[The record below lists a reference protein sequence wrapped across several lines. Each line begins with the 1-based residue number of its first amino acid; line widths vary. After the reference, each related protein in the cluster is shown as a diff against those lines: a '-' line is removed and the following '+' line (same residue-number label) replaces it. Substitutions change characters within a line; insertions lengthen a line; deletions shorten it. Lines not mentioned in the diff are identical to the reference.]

1 MAQQSPK
8 LGASACVWRSSRVLI
23 VQRAN
28 PPFAGMWSL
37 PGGRMEAG
45 ETLLQTANR
54 ELLEE
59 TGVKADLKQLSGVYN
74 LSLEDGSYMIACY
87 TGRWKSGNAVA
98 SDDVLTLR
106 WVLTEELEG
115 LDFTPN
121 TRDAITRSK
130 ILLRL

>member
-1 MAQQSPK
+1 MAQQPPK

>member
-8 LGASACVWRSSRVLI
+8 LGASACVWRSKRVLI

-59 TGVKADLKQLSGVYN
+59 TGIKADLNQLSGVYN
-74 LSLEDGSYMIACY
+74 LNLEDGSYMIACY

-106 WVLTEELEG
+106 WALTEDLEG
-115 LDFTPN
+115 LDVTPN
-121 TRDAITRSK
+121 TSEAIIRAK
-130 ILLRL
+130 VLLRL